1 MENLWRSARE
11 IDFPDLNDLDP
22 GMTDYYEVFIN
33 EFEHFNGQRQVSIMT
48 RFKAIQEMHLMQD
61 QLAREIINMF
71 AEQGVAGP

>member
-1 MENLWRSARE
+1 
-11 IDFPDLNDLDP
+11 
-22 GMTDYYEVFIN
+22 MTDYYEVFIN

-61 QLAREIINMF
+61 QLAHEIINMF